1 MWKFIEKS
9 IDKIAIAMLALVTVA
24 MCLVMV
30 HTVESNVTTADIAV
44 IQSKYKKQTLQ
55 EVALLT
61 AEVRML
67 QNNIEKLENKIIVQ
81 KAILTVILSELQV
94 DNEHREFR

>member
-9 IDKIAIAMLALVTVA
+9 VDKIAIAVLALLTVA
-24 MCLVMV
+24 MCMVMV
-30 HTVESNVTTADIAV
+30 HTVESNVTTADIAL
-44 IQSKYKKQTLQ
+44 IQAKNKKRAVQ

-67 QNNIEKLENKIIVQ
+67 QNNVEKLENKIIVQ
-81 KAILTVILSELQV
+81 KAILTVILSEVQ
-94 DNEHREFR
+94 R

>member
-1 MWKFIEKS
+1 MWNFIEKS
-9 IDKIAIAMLALVTVA
+9 IDKIAIAILAMVTVA
-24 MCLVMV
+24 MCMVML
-30 HTVESNVTTADIAV
+30 HTVESNMTTADIAV

-67 QNNIEKLENKIIVQ
+67 QNNIEKLENKIVSQ
-81 KAILTVILSELQV
+81 KETLTVILSEVQDDV
-94 DNEHREFR
+94 EYREFR